1 MRRALLRI
9 GLLAAAFTV
18 ATATFGWWAVAVLGV
33 AWGLIDGRTTR
44 TTRTALTAALAAGLG
59 WAALLGWTALKGPAA
74 ELAHRIGGAMGM
86 PGWVF
91 ATATVLF
98 AVLVAGSGAAA
109 GKRIR
114 VLGSR
119 T

>member
-33 AWGLIDGRTTR
+33 AWGLIDGRTA
-44 TTRTALTAALAAGLG
+44 RTALTAALAAGLG
-59 WAALLGWTALKGPAA
+59 WAALLGWTALSGPAA

-86 PGWVF
+86 PGWAF

-114 VLGSR
+114 GLGSR